1 MSKNE
6 GISPVLV
13 FEVYHEEQQ
22 KFRLFDG
29 GGLLAI
35 ATHSKNIK
43 RI

>member
-29 GGLLAI
+29 GGVI
-35 ATHSKNIK
+35 ASYSDA
-43 RI
+43 

>member
-29 GGLLAI
+29 GVASYSD
-35 ATHSKNIK
+35 A
-43 RI
+43 